1 MLKSAEGMLKSA
13 GGGMLKSAEGML
25 KSAAHRTEREQK
37 YTLNVKG
44 TRASVSKTLTQAPC
58 RAFVQHFMSH
68 FPIILQKNFDL

>member
-13 GGGMLKSAEGML
+13 EGGMLKSAEGML

-44 TRASVSKTLTQAPC
+44 TQTSVSKTLTSALSGFC
-58 RAFVQHFMSH
+58 ATFHVALSYY
-68 FPIILQKNFDL
+68 LTKEL